1 MREILIGL
9 VAAIV
14 IATGG
19 LFGFEFYV
27 QHRVGREVEAAFEQ
41 FRAGGAKV
49 SHGKVSFDLRS
60 QTVTVAEIKAE
71 SATQPPLSV
80 KIASVVASG
89 VAQPET
95 GRFSADG
102 IEVSDIEID
111 ASIAGP
117 TGGALAY
124 KIPRF
129 VIKDYSGPA
138 SLQRPLASASILDV
152 YRFGLEQFAAVSAA
166 SISAPSI
173 IGTINLG
180 AALSG
185 EFTYSGTTLRDIKG
199 GKIATMQVERANF
212 TINTQQAGK
221 ADKMTGEIANL
232 ASRDFDATAAAAI
245 LDPQKANEDR
255 YLRFYGKTT
264 AGPYTVTSAQGL
276 RMHIDEMTVDDVGIR
291 PSRLQ
296 LPALL
301 ATIQAAG
308 AALPT
313 PAQVRELIDK
323 MATLYEGV
331 RVGTAE
337 MRGLSAETPQ
347 GPLKLS
353 AIRFNLENGKIGEFA
368 LEGLDTST
376 PKGPVKI
383 GRFALK
389 SLDIANFMRVSAQF
403 ANPAQP
409 PSPELIAGLFPL
421 IEGVE
426 IKGVSAPFKNTSKF
440 VNLDSFDLSWGQFVG
455 PIPSKARLTAKMT
468 TPVDAND
475 PSMKQLVAAGLD
487 TLSADGDIGAE
498 WTEAA
503 RSFVVD
509 ASKLEIGGLLNASA
523 RISLANVPRQLFSAN
538 PAQAMG
544 AAAQIEAGTIEIT
557 VRDLG
562 GVDLGVIQYARAQN
576 VSRDAARKAI
586 AQSIRDMSTTET
598 IKPAAEAIRDA
609 LVRFVENPRGTL
621 IIKLTPL
628 GKVPALQL
636 IQAMKTEPLIALTQ
650 FQIEVSTG
658 L

>member
-1 MREILIGL
+1 
-9 VAAIV
+9 
-14 IATGG
+14 
-19 LFGFEFYV
+19 
-27 QHRVGREVEAAFEQ
+27 
-41 FRAGGAKV
+41 
-49 SHGKVSFDLRS
+49 
-60 QTVTVAEIKAE
+60 
-71 SATQPPLSV
+71 
-80 KIASVVASG
+80 
-89 VAQPET
+89 
-95 GRFSADG
+95 
-102 IEVSDIEID
+102 
-111 ASIAGP
+111 
-117 TGGALAY
+117 
-124 KIPRF
+124 
-129 VIKDYSGPA
+129 
-138 SLQRPLASASILDV
+138 
-152 YRFGLEQFAAVSAA
+152 
-166 SISAPSI
+166 
-173 IGTINLG
+173 
-180 AALSG
+180 
-185 EFTYSGTTLRDIKG
+185 
-199 GKIATMQVERANF
+199 
-212 TINTQQAGK
+212 
-221 ADKMTGEIANL
+221 
-232 ASRDFDATAAAAI
+232 
-245 LDPQKANEDR
+245 
-255 YLRFYGKTT
+255 
-264 AGPYTVTSAQGL
+264 
-276 RMHIDEMTVDDVGIR
+276 
-291 PSRLQ
+291 
-296 LPALL
+296 
-301 ATIQAAG
+301 
-308 AALPT
+308 
-313 PAQVRELIDK
+313 
-323 MATLYEGV
+323 
-331 RVGTAE
+331 